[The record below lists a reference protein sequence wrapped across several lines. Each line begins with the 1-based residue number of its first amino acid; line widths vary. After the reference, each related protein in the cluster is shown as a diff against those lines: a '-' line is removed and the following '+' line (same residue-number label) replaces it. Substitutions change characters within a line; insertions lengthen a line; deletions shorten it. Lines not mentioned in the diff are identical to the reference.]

1 MVGVFHALHPK
12 YFQFNQML
20 NLNSVSMKIWILWR
34 KRHKIFRG
42 PYLTLIFANILL
54 FNSRIIQNRLCCPL
68 HSNMNLSSLSA
79 WAVNLLMNLF
89 VHISI
94 EECLLHLFKSQTSK
108 NLKYWLECNAFFLNW
123 MLCKNL
129 SCLVRICWVV

>member
-1 MVGVFHALHPK
+1 MLYTQVLSVQPDVKFK
-12 YFQFNQML
+12 FCFNE
-20 NLNSVSMKIWILWR
+20 NLNIVEKKTQNLPR
-34 KRHKIFRG
+34 TL
-42 PYLTLIFANILL
+42 LTLIIANILL

-68 HSNMNLSSLSA
+68 HSNMNLSRLSA
-79 WAVNLLMNLF
+79 WAVNLLMNLC

-108 NLKYWLECNAFFLNW
+108 NLKYWLEYNAFFLNW